1 MRTVSKE
8 DDDDIERMVG
18 GQKRAWKEEIRR
30 EDGRVQERTE
40 RRGMR
45 ERWEK
50 RKEEGEERRADREE
64 REKRRKRFR

>member
-1 MRTVSKE
+1 MRTVSK

-18 GQKRAWKEEIRR
+18 GQKRAWKEEICR
-30 EDGRVQERTE
+30 EDGRVKERTE